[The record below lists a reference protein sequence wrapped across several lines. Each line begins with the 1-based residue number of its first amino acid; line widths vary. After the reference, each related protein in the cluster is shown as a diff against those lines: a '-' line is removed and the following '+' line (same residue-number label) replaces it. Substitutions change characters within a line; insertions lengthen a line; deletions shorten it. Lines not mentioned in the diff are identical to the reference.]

1 MSRASARGVT
11 RRAAA
16 LLILDLISE
25 FQFED
30 WRRILS
36 AAQRVAPRIE
46 RLRRRAHAA
55 AVPVIY
61 VNDSGEHW
69 ESDRTAFIRR
79 ATRSGA
85 RGSVVA
91 RLLAPTD
98 QDHFV
103 FKPRHSGFYA
113 TPLADLLDR
122 LKVGRLIL
130 TGLTTHQ
137 CVLFTAVDAYV
148 RDFELI
154 VPPDCIGAPQAVQ
167 TRHALF
173 VLREA
178 LNARTPRSDRIRL
191 R

>member
-1 MSRASARGVT
+1 MTARGGT
-11 RRAAA
+11 A

-25 FQFED
+25 FRFED
-30 WRRILS
+30 WQKILA
-36 AAQRVAPRIE
+36 AAQRIAPRIE

-55 AVPVIY
+55 SVPVIY
-61 VNDSGEHW
+61 VNDSGRHW
-69 ESDRTAFIRR
+69 ESDRTDFIRR
-79 ATRSGA
+79 ASVQGA
-85 RGSVVA
+85 RGSAIA
-91 RLLAPTD
+91 RRLAPERGD
-98 QDHFV
+98 YFV

-113 TPLADLLDR
+113 TPLADLLGR
-122 LKVGRLIL
+122 LKADTLIL
-130 TGLTTHQ
+130 TGLTSHQ

-148 RDFELI
+148 RDHELI